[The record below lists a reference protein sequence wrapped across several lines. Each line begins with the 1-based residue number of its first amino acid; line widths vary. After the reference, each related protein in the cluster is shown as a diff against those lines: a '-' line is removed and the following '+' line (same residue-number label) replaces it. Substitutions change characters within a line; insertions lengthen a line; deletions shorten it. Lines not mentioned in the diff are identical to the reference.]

1 VNSLTLSLVTFGCIF
16 GGVLIGMWLRA
27 LLPDHHLSEESK
39 DVVKLGTGMIATLAA
54 LVLALLL
61 TSAKGAFDTTNKELM
76 HTGSRLV
83 LLDRVMAQYGPET
96 RETRDLL
103 RRVIASGIQRFWPEE
118 SHEVAIATANQ
129 PRYEFEAIQYKL
141 RQLSPRNDSQRWLQ
155 SRALQIS
162 ADIAE
167 SRWLLTEQIGES
179 ALPIP
184 FLVVL
189 VCWLTIIFASFG
201 LYSPRNGTVI
211 LVMLVCALSAAA
223 ALFLILEMDRPYF
236 GLIKLSSAPLQ
247 KALAIMGQ

>member
-1 VNSLTLSLVTFGCIF
+1 MNSLAISLVAFACIF
-16 GGVLIGMWLRA
+16 GGVLIGMGLRA

-61 TSAKGAFDTTNKELM
+61 ASAKGTFDTMNNELRQ
-76 HTGSRLV
+76 TGSRLV

-96 RETRDLL
+96 REARDLL
-103 RRVIASGIQRFWPEE
+103 RSSITSGIQRFWSEE
-118 SHEVAIATANQ
+118 SLEVAIATANQ

-141 RQLSPRNDSQRWLQ
+141 RQLKPRNDSQRWLQ

-167 SRWLLTEQIGES
+167 TRWLLQAQVGES
-179 ALPIP
+179 ALPTP

-211 LVMLVCALSAAA
+211 LVMLVCAISAAA
-223 ALFLILEMDRPYF
+223 ALFLILEMDRPYY

>member
-1 VNSLTLSLVTFGCIF
+1 MNSLTLSLVTFGCIF

-61 TSAKGAFDTTNKELM
+61 SSAKGTFDMTNNELRQ
-76 HTGSRLV
+76 TSSRLV

-118 SHEVAIATANQ
+118 SHEIAIATANQ
-129 PRYEFEAIQYKL
+129 PRYEFEAIQDKL
-141 RQLSPRNDSQRWLQ
+141 RQLAPRNDSQRWLK
-155 SRALQIS
+155 SRALEVS
-162 ADIAE
+162 ADVAE
-167 SRWLLTEQIGES
+167 ARWLIQTQVGES
-179 ALPIP
+179 ALPSP

-211 LVMLVCALSAAA
+211 FVMLVCALSVAA
-223 ALFLILEMDRPYF
+223 ALFLILEMDRPYY
-236 GLIKLSSAPLQ
+236 GLVKLSSAPLQ
-247 KALAIMGQ
+247 KALAAMGQ

>member
-1 VNSLTLSLVTFGCIF
+1 VNSLTLSLVTFACIF
-16 GGVLIGMWLRA
+16 GGVLIGMGLRA

-61 TSAKGAFDTTNKELM
+61 ASAKGTFDTTNNELRQ
-76 HTGSRLV
+76 TGSKLV
-83 LLDRVMAQYGPET
+83 MLDRVMAQYGPET
-96 RETRDLL
+96 REARDLL
-103 RRVIASGIQRFWPEE
+103 RRVIASGIQRYWPEE
-118 SHEVAIATANQ
+118 SHEAAISMAHQ
-129 PRYEFEAIQYKL
+129 SGDDFETVQDKL
-141 RQLSPRNDSQRWLQ
+141 RQLTPRNDSQRWLL
-155 SRALQIS
+155 SRALQVS

-167 SRWLLTEQIGES
+167 ARWLLTEQIGES

-211 LVMLVCALSAAA
+211 FVMLVCALSVAA
-223 ALFLILEMDRPYF
+223 ALLLILEMDRPYF